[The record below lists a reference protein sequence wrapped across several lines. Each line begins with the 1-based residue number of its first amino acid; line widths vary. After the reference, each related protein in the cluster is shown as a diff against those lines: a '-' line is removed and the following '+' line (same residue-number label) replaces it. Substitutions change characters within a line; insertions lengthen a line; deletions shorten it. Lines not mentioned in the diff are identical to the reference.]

1 MAVRPPQD
9 DDSEPETLAF
19 GIAALDARLDE
30 AEVDW
35 PVTADELL
43 RTLGDQSIPY
53 DASGSEVALSDVLD
67 RVPAREY
74 DTETELLDAL
84 HPVFEEYRANSTR
97 SVLGQLRSL
106 LPF

>member
-35 PVTADELL
+35 PVTDDELL